1 MSMLKIIGM
10 MLLVLAGLMTSL
22 AIFTVTMS
30 DETAEELDEISKLM
44 CKKVSARLQKENIG
58 IMTLKQLIRAEII
71 KFDSK
76 EEAMQEVAI
85 SIVTTLAKDVIG
97 RKISTIAYG
106 KDECSLGSYNYV
118 DDYVYIN
125 SFYIDRAIRQKRS
138 VSDLN
143 ILLDTICHELRH
155 AWQNDNSIYNN
166 EKYISSSINY
176 AAYRKQPCEKDARR
190 YAHMKVYTMS
200 NKKREK
206 ILKEAYMHLC
216 RYNRA

>member
-1 MSMLKIIGM
+1 MLKIVGI
-10 MLLVLAGLMTSL
+10 MLLVLAGIMSAL
-22 AIFTVTMS
+22 AVFVVAMS
-30 DETAEELDEISKLM
+30 DETAEELDEISKLI
-44 CKKVSARLQKENIG
+44 CKKVFARLQKESIG
-58 IMTLKQLIRAEII
+58 IMTLKQLIRAEMRKIN
-71 KFDSK
+71 DN

-85 SIVTTLAKDVIG
+85 SIVTTLAKDIIG
-97 RKISTIAYG
+97 RDMATIAYG

-125 SFYIDRAIRQKRS
+125 SFYVDRAIRQKRS

-155 AWQNDNSIYNN
+155 AWQNDNNVYDNN
-166 EKYISSSINY
+166 EYINSFVDY

-190 YAHMKVYTMS
+190 YAHMKVYTMN
-200 NKKREK
+200 NKEREK
-206 ILKEAYMHLC
+206 ILKEVYMHLC

>member
-1 MSMLKIIGM
+1 MLKIIGM

>member
-1 MSMLKIIGM
+1 MLKIVGI
-10 MLLVLAGLMTSL
+10 MLLVLAGIMSAL
-22 AIFTVTMS
+22 AVFVVAMS
-30 DETAEELDEISKLM
+30 DETAEELDEISRLI
-44 CKKVSARLQKENIG
+44 CKKVSAKLQKESIG
-58 IMTLKQLIRAEII
+58 VMTMKQLIRAEMRKIN
-71 KFDSK
+71 DN

-85 SIVTTLAKDVIG
+85 SIVTTLAKDIIG
-97 RKISTIAYG
+97 RDMATIAYG

-125 SFYIDRAIRQKRS
+125 SFYVDRAIRQKRS

-155 AWQNDNSIYNN
+155 AWQNDNNVYDNN
-166 EKYISSSINY
+166 EYINSFVDY

-190 YAHMKVYTMS
+190 YAHMKVYTMN
-200 NKKREK
+200 NKEREK
-206 ILKEAYMHLC
+206 ILKEVYMHLC